1 SSRPSPIPAH
11 ECTVVPP
18 MLTDAIPVEAVIA
31 RPEWPRP
38 PRARIISR
46 KRTDLPVP
54 GQNPVKN
61 TFSPRSTLRSTFFCS
76 SE

>member
-18 MLTDAIPVEAVIA
+18 VLTDAIPVEAVIP

-38 PRARIISR
+38 PRARMISR

-54 GQNPVKN
+54 
-61 TFSPRSTLRSTFFCS
+61 
-76 SE
+76 